1 MSVFARG
8 RTEVTLKTEGMQDEV
23 RSLTLPIN
31 ATGVQRREKSQ
42 VVRGKG
48 RVDLEDVWI
57 WVRGLEKLEET
68 LCT

>member
-1 MSVFARG
+1 M
-8 RTEVTLKTEGMQDEV
+8 LKTEGMQDEV